1 MSFLVLFS
9 SMWFRV
15 KSYEIFLLI
24 HIALSVLTLVGL
36 F

>member
-1 MSFLVLFS
+1 MSLLLVFS
-9 SMWFRV
+9 SVWARL
-15 KSYEIFLLI
+15 KHYEIFLFI